1 MTRKEKQMK
10 KKPSFLL
17 GLMIT
22 VALATSCT
30 VKTDNTELV
39 DGRYRVTFDQADSTG
54 WKAFLTLTVEHHKIA
69 MVNFDYEG
77 FGANEGKLKSG
88 DKAYNEAMLSA
99 TGTNPLLYLN
109 ALEASLIESGD
120 PDSVS
125 VVSGATT
132 SSNDFI
138 QFAKEAI
145 KAAKD
150 GNHTP
155 MILKQ
160 P

>member
-1 MTRKEKQMK
+1 MK

-17 GLMIT
+17 GLIIT
-22 VALATSCT
+22 VVLAASCM
-30 VKTDNTELV
+30 VKTDNRELI
-39 DGRYRVTFDQADSTG
+39 DGEYRVTFDQADSTG
-54 WKAFLTLTVEHHKIA
+54 WKAFLTLSVEHHKIA
-69 MVNFDYEG
+69 TVNFDYEG

-99 TGTNPLLYLN
+99 TGTNPELYLN
-109 ALEASLIESGD
+109 ALEASLKASGD

-132 SSNDFI
+132 SSKDFI
-138 QFAKEAI
+138 QFSKEAI
-145 KAAKD
+145 KAAKE
-150 GNHTP
+150 GNHNP
-155 MILKQ
+155 LIIKQ